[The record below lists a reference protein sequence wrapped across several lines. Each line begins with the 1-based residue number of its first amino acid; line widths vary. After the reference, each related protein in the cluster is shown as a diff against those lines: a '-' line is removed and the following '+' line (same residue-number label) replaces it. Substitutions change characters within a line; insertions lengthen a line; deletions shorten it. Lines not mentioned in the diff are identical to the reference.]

1 VSDQKNLEPF
11 LNKDYR
17 DAWLDIRVKAGI
29 AYQIQAIRQAL
40 GMSQA
45 EFGALLSKPQSVVSR
60 LEDNEYSGT
69 VKTLLE
75 VAKSLGVGL
84 KVQFC
89 SYPEM
94 LAVDVSPAKLAV
106 ENIDASVALA
116 RDDNEIAPSMTVYS
130 AARPYVTTANTGGQ
144 SPWLTT
150 LPNQP
155 PCFLAFGTHSTGKSI
170 QISV

>member
-1 VSDQKNLEPF
+1 MSDHHALEPF

-17 DAWLDIRVKAGI
+17 DAYLDIRVKAGI

-75 VAKSLGVGL
+75 IAKSLGVGL
-84 KVQFC
+84 KVEFC
-89 SYPEM
+89 SYPEL
-94 LAVDVSPAKLAV
+94 LAADVSPAQLAV
-106 ENIDASVALA
+106 ENIDASAAKA
-116 RDDNEIAPSMTVYS
+116 RDGLMSDLASSGAPIIPNGDPAPCNSVAPIIS
-130 AARPYVTTANTGGQ
+130 AIGEPGARAASCLIESEGIPD
-144 SPWLTT
+144 SDR
-150 LPNQP
+150 
-155 PCFLAFGTHSTGKSI
+155 F
-170 QISV
+170 

>member
-17 DAWLDIRVKAGI
+17 DAYLDIRVKAGI

-60 LEDNEYSGT
+60 LEDSEYSGT

-75 VAKSLGVGL
+75 IAKSLGVGL
-84 KVQFC
+84 KLEFC
-89 SYPEM
+89 SYPEL
-94 LAVDVSPAKLAV
+94 LAADVSPAKLAV
-106 ENIDASVALA
+106 ETIDASVARA
-116 RDDNEIAPSMTVYS
+116 REHLEVCEAP
-130 AARPYVTTANTGGQ
+130 
-144 SPWLTT
+144 
-150 LPNQP
+150 QP
-155 PCFLAFGTHSTGKSI
+155 LRKRSRA
-170 QISV
+170 V